1 MEMLNNKKTNSWFFC
16 MLSFIFIAFLVGGVC
31 SISYADEDQSQ
42 QTKPFAQNEHLAFY
56 LEETDKDVKFHVDKS
71 LPESLQFMMTIL
83 DSKEAKVPLFLN
95 EDSVSENQWLTE
107 EQVTSLSFTKP
118 TQPIRLFIHYQRNDG
133 VVRELTPP
141 EGQLVQMTPQQAN
154 AQSTVSESELTD
166 KMNSSTV
173 EENGESGESPET
185 DETQQS
191 SGESK
196 VAEEQDTSSSDYQP
210 PMARAAQAF
219 ATGTGSQ
226 YVPPGAIPISGAFA
240 APNGGAVVSNVT
252 NTNDNGGKPF
262 SQISLSG
269 SNNWTSIWSNDA
281 YRLDFTKSF
290 SQRVYVNFGT
300 QQADGVAF
308 VMHNDARK
316 TTAIT
321 NSRAVGVDGQNLGVY
336 GATGGYYELLAQRT
350 PETTAIKNSVA
361 VEFDLFA
368 NEAVTGRARYDAQ
381 IPAGSTPH
389 MAYTFPG
396 NLSRTY
402 QPINAVNGDLGAN
415 DWFTLTL
422 ANPGRIKHN
431 SLIPLNGA
439 VSTNVQDGTWYEFNY
454 SFNSATRNFTYSFRN
469 PVNGTKTADTTIPWA
484 DLNSELQLSANN
496 NRAYWGF
503 TAANGSVSGQVRFA
517 FTQPPIPIGATVT
530 SNVLDN
536 GNASVTVPSTDTSKS
551 KYLISEQPAKIQSTI
566 KVNTGEAALNTTRWT
581 TVLDAKAINLAT
593 NATVTPTIT
602 KTTAAGVTS
611 TIAPA
616 NLSTVVTNNATT
628 GVITVVTTIAN
639 NAINLNPGDS
649 ATLSYLAPTRTLSAD
664 ALTSYGS
671 SVLANPVGTTPN
683 DTTNVTYYGDT
694 VYYWVRKTDQFT
706 ALSWENVNMV
716 INFSETLD
724 ISANRDP
731 GYKKTFYWK
740 DLDVGDRLSFKVRKG
755 TTYLT
760 DVPFSDVTTTGATSF
775 NANTQLVI
783 PTKYFDYGENKFV
796 IEVYS
801 SGKLTKPEEPAASL
815 NLTVTYTGELRLEQA
830 PSTFKWTN
838 RKVRQ
843 SKGILDRDAGNSL
856 ELKVWDSR
864 DPRTTRN
871 WSVGL
876 SITSG
881 TNAPFSFVWKTSPT
895 SAVQNLGNSPIKV
908 FDSASVT
915 PTGYLYTLNMSENA
929 GVLLNSSKLLPVG
942 DYSGRATANWKLYD
956 TATIE

>member
-1 MEMLNNKKTNSWFFC
+1 MGIRNGIQTNTRPFFIT
-16 MLSFIFIAFLVGGVC
+16 FIIIVVFFIGGVC
-31 SISYADEDQSQ
+31 SSVFADVNQRQSKNVLVDNGEVALSLEDTNKGVRFKLEKNSSEALQFSVNLIDSKGEKIPLMIDDQSI
-42 QTKPFAQNEHLAFY
+42 T
-56 LEETDKDVKFHVDKS
+56 
-71 LPESLQFMMTIL
+71 
-83 DSKEAKVPLFLN
+83 
-95 EDSVSENQWLTE
+95 ENQVLTE
-107 EQVTSLSFTKP
+107 EQFSTLHFTKP
-118 TQPIRLFIHYQRNDG
+118 TEPVRLFVKYKSANGTLTD
-133 VVRELTPP
+133 LTPP
-141 EGQLVQMTPQQAN
+141 EGEILPLVEPEN
-154 AQSTVSESELTD
+154 NDQSGTSGSQPTEVTSGTI
-166 KMNSSTV
+166 
-173 EENGESGESPET
+173 EENSETGENQET
-185 DETQQS
+185 TETQQATS
-191 SGESK
+191 EAK
-196 VAEEQDTSSSDYQP
+196 VAEEQSSTSSDYQP
-210 PMARAAQAF
+210 PQARAIQAF

-350 PETTAIKNSVA
+350 PETTAIRNSFA

-415 DWFTLTL
+415 EWFTLTL

-439 VSTNVQDGTWYEFNY
+439 VSTNVQDGTWYEFTY
-454 SFNSATRNFTYSFRN
+454 SFNSNTRNFTYSFRN
-469 PVNGTKTADTTIPWA
+469 PVNGAKTADTTIPWG
-484 DLNSELQLSANN
+484 DLNSELQLATNN

-536 GNASVTVPSTDTSKS
+536 TNTSVTVPSTDTSKS
-551 KYLISEQPAKIQSTI
+551 KYLMSEQPAKIQSTI

-581 TVLDAKAINLAT
+581 TVLDAKAVNLAT

-616 NLSTVVTNNATT
+616 NLATVVTNNTTT

-649 ATLSYLAPTRTLSAD
+649 ATLSYSAPTRTLSAD

-683 DTTNVTYYGDT
+683 DTTNIIYYGDT

-706 ALSWENVNMV
+706 ALS
-716 INFSETLD
+716 
-724 ISANRDP
+724 
-731 GYKKTFYWK
+731 
-740 DLDVGDRLSFKVRKG
+740 
-755 TTYLT
+755 
-760 DVPFSDVTTTGATSF
+760 
-775 NANTQLVI
+775 
-783 PTKYFDYGENKFV
+783 
-796 IEVYS
+796 
-801 SGKLTKPEEPAASL
+801 
-815 NLTVTYTGELRLEQA
+815 
-830 PSTFKWTN
+830 
-838 RKVRQ
+838 
-843 SKGILDRDAGNSL
+843 
-856 ELKVWDSR
+856 
-864 DPRTTRN
+864 
-871 WSVGL
+871 
-876 SITSG
+876 
-881 TNAPFSFVWKTSPT
+881 
-895 SAVQNLGNSPIKV
+895 
-908 FDSASVT
+908 
-915 PTGYLYTLNMSENA
+915 
-929 GVLLNSSKLLPVG
+929 
-942 DYSGRATANWKLYD
+942 
-956 TATIE
+956 

>member
-1 MEMLNNKKTNSWFFC
+1 MEILKNQKRISRLFCTSLVLFF
-16 MLSFIFIAFLVGGVC
+16 LFIFGGVY
-31 SISYADEDQSQ
+31 SPTFADTEQSYS
-42 QTKPFAQNEHLAFY
+42 TKPLAQNEEVALY
-56 LEETDKDVKFHVDKS
+56 LEETTKGIQFRVEKS
-71 LPESLQFMMTIL
+71 VPETLQFEVTLL
-83 DSKEAKVPLFLN
+83 DEKGTRMPLFVGEAPL
-95 EDSVSENQWLTE
+95 SEKQLLTE
-107 EQVTSLSFTKP
+107 DQVASLYFTKTAEP
-118 TQPIRLFIHYQRNDG
+118 LRLFIKYKTIDQSFKD
-133 VVRELTPP
+133 LTPQ
-141 EGQLVQMTPQQAN
+141 EGQLFQLAQQEADTESN
-154 AQSTVSESELTD
+154 DTETDQTETTSSSTQESKPTEESQVNEESQTAVSESQA
-166 KMNSSTV
+166 
-173 EENGESGESPET
+173 EEEQPET
-185 DETQQS
+185 SSERQS
-191 SGESK
+191 F
-196 VAEEQDTSSSDYQP
+196 
-210 PMARAAQAF
+210 ARAALAR

-316 TTAIT
+316 TTALT
-321 NSRAVGVDGQNLGVY
+321 SSRAVGVDGQNLGVY

-361 VEFDLFA
+361 VEFDMYA
-368 NEAVTGRARYDAQ
+368 NDAVTGRTRYDAQ

-402 QPINAVNGDLGAN
+402 QPVNGVNADLGPN
-415 DWFTLTL
+415 DWFTLTI
-422 ANPGRIKHN
+422 ANSGRIKHN

-454 SFNSATRNFTYSFRN
+454 NFDSTTRNFTYSFRN

-503 TAANGSVSGQVRFA
+503 TAANGAVSGQVRFA
-517 FTQPPIPIGATVT
+517 FTQPPIPIGASVT
-530 SNVLDN
+530 SQVLDSAN
-536 GNASVTVPSTDTSKS
+536 NSVTVPSTDTSKS

-566 KVNTGEAALNTTRWT
+566 KVSAGEAALNATRWT

-593 NATVTPTIT
+593 NASLTPTIT
-602 KTTAAGVTS
+602 KTTAAGVTT

-628 GVITVVTTIAN
+628 GVINVVTTIAN

-649 ATLSYLAPTRTLSAD
+649 ATLSYSAPTKTLSAD
-664 ALTSYGS
+664 VLTSYGGA
-671 SVLANPVGTTPN
+671 VLANPVGTTPN

-706 ALSWENVNMV
+706 SLSWENVNTV
-716 INFSETLD
+716 TNFSETLD
-724 ISANRDP
+724 ISSNRDP

-740 DLDVGDRLSFKVRKG
+740 DLDTGDKLSFKVRKG
-755 TTYLT
+755 TSYLT
-760 DVPFSDVTTTGATSF
+760 DVPIADVTTNGSTGF
-775 NANTQLVI
+775 NANTQLTI
-783 PTKYFDYGENKFV
+783 PTKYFDYGDNRFV

-815 NLTVTYTGELRLEQA
+815 NLTVTYTGELRLDKV
-830 PSTFKWTN
+830 PTNLKWTS
-838 RKVRQ
+838 RTVRQ
-843 SKGILDRDAGNSL
+843 SKGILARDAGNQMD
-856 ELKVWDSR
+856 LKVWDSR
-864 DPRTTRN
+864 DPRTTKD
-871 WSVGL
+871 WSIGL
-876 SITSG
+876 SIVSG

-895 SAVQNLGNSPIKV
+895 SEAQKLSTSPIKV
-908 FDSASVT
+908 FDSRGVAPSGYEYT
-915 PTGYLYTLNMSENA
+915 MSMDENTGI
-929 GVLLNSSKLLPVG
+929 LLNSPNLLSVG
-942 DYSGRATANWKLYD
+942 DYSGRATANWKLYN